1 MLPKATHRVTIIV
14 VPVVV
19 AIAVVAVVALINNII
34 NSIKI
39 FGRRYWIRTNDL
51 HDVNVAL

>member
-19 AIAVVAVVALINNII
+19 VIVVVALINNII

>member
-1 MLPKATHRVTIIV
+1 MLSKATHRVTIIV
-14 VPVVV
+14 VSVVV
-19 AIAVVAVVALINNII
+19 VVIVVNNIM

>member
-1 MLPKATHRVTIIV
+1 MLSKATHRATIIT
-14 VPVVV
+14 
-19 AIAVVAVVALINNII
+19 AIVVAVVVVVVVVNNIM

>member
-1 MLPKATHRVTIIV
+1 MLSKATHHVTIIV
-14 VPVVV
+14 VSVVV
-19 AIAVVAVVALINNII
+19 VVIVVNNIM